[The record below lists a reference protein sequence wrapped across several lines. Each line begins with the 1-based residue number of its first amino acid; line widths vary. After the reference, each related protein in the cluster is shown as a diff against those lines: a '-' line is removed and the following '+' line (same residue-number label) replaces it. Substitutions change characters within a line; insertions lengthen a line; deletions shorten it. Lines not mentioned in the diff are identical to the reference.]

1 MNESRRSGSRKGNR
15 EVISVAL
22 PIHIYDALQKVCEE
36 HDINRSSL
44 IASAIANH
52 LARLGVK
59 VGER

>member
-1 MNESRRSGSRKGNR
+1 MTESRRTGSWKGNR
-15 EVISVAL
+15 VVISVAL
-22 PIHIYDALQKVCEE
+22 PLPIYDVLQKVCEE

-52 LARLGVK
+52 LARLGIK